1 MDLNQFILALKAR
14 RKAFVV
20 VLGAVIF
27 AALAIALLLPKKYV
41 SSTTI
46 LLDARDEQQMAAPGM
61 RATARERAGYLQT
74 QIDLIQSTKVAKRV
88 VRDLKLVQMPG
99 MREAYERDT
108 GGLGTIE
115 DWAAGSLLKDLKA
128 DSSGSNIIT
137 VAYTSNNPKLAADV
151 ANGFA
156 KAYVDT
162 SLELRTEP
170 TREAAAWFE
179 DQLKSL
185 RTNVSQAQQ
194 KLSAYQKEKGITS
207 IDERTDIEALRLNE
221 LSTQLMAARN
231 ATYDAQSRYKQAAEF
246 IAAGNASTGS
256 SKKASDPVH
265 ADSIPEVMA
274 NPAVMAIKTALVAA
288 EGRMET
294 STADLGPNHPAY
306 QRNAAEVQGLREK
319 LSSEMKKVVA
329 GLSNGAISARKR
341 EEELKNAYQ
350 AQQDRLLNMRDSR
363 VELAVMV
370 RDLENAQRTY
380 DTALS
385 RWLTNKVES
394 RASMTNIAVL
404 TPAIE
409 PLEPKSPKVPLI
421 GGLSVLVG
429 LLLGGVVVF
438 LLETLDRRVRSRAD
452 LESRLAVPSL
462 GRLSRWQPLGGRLLP
477 APVLSGARSG
487 RALPHPW

>member
-14 RKAFVV
+14 RKAFMVV
-20 VLGAVIF
+20 FGAVIV
-27 AALAIALLLPKKYV
+27 AALAIALMLPKKYV

-46 LLDARDEQQMAAPGM
+46 LLDARDEQSLAAPGM

-88 VRDLKLVQMPG
+88 VRELKFVQLPG

-115 DWAAGSLLKDLKA
+115 DWAAGTLLRDLKA

-137 VAYTSNNPKLAADV
+137 VAYTSTSPKLAADV

-185 RTNVSQAQQ
+185 RSNVSQSQQ

-231 ATYDAQSRYKQAAEF
+231 ATYDAQARYKQAAEF
-246 IAAGNASTGS
+246 LGSGNASAGGS
-256 SKKASDPVH
+256 KDPVH
-265 ADSIPEVMA
+265 ADAIPEVMA
-274 NPAVMAIKTALVAA
+274 NPAVMAVKTALVAA
-288 EGRMET
+288 EGRLET
-294 STADLGPNHPAY
+294 STADLGPNHPVY
-306 QRNAAEVQGLREK
+306 QRNVAEVQGLREK
-319 LSSEMKKVVA
+319 LASEMKKVVA
-329 GLSNGAISARKR
+329 GLNNGAIAARKR

-350 AQQDRLLNMRDSR
+350 AQQDRLLNNRDSR

-404 TPAIE
+404 TPAVE
-409 PLEPKSPKVPLI
+409 PLEAKSPKVPLI
-421 GGLSVLVG
+421 GGLSLVVG

-462 GRLSRWQPLGGRLLP
+462 GRLSKWQPLGGRLLP

>member
-1 MDLNQFILALKAR
+1 MDLNQFILALRAR
-14 RKAFVV
+14 RKAFVMV
-20 VLGAVIF
+20 AGAVIV
-27 AALAIALLLPKKYV
+27 AALAIALVLPKKYV

-46 LLDARDEQQMAAPGM
+46 LLDARDEQQLTPTA

-88 VRDLKLVQMPG
+88 VRDLKYTQQPG
-99 MREAYERDT
+99 MREQYERDT

-115 DWAAGSLLKDLKA
+115 DWAAGTLLRNVKA

-137 VAYTSNNPKLAADV
+137 VQYTDSSPKLAADV

-156 KAYVDT
+156 KAYVET

-194 KLSAYQKEKGITS
+194 KLTAYQKDKGITS
-207 IDERTDIEALRLNE
+207 TDERTDVEGLRLNE
-221 LSTQLMAARN
+221 LSTQLLAARN
-231 ATYDAQSRYKQAAEF
+231 ATYDAQSRYKHAAEF
-246 IAAGNASTGS
+246 LGGSSSTG
-256 SKKASDPVH
+256 ASRGSTKDMVAM
-265 ADSIPEVMA
+265 ADSLPEVMA
-274 NPAVMAIKTALVAA
+274 SPAVQAVKAALVAA
-288 EGRMET
+288 EARLET
-294 STADLGPNHPAY
+294 SAPELGPNHPAY
-306 QRNAAEVQGLREK
+306 QRNVAEVQGLREK
-319 LSSEMKKVVA
+319 LASEMKKVVA
-329 GLSNGAISARKR
+329 GLNNSAVQARRR
-341 EEELKNAYQ
+341 EEELKNAFQ
-350 AQQDRLLNMRDSR
+350 AQQERLLTMRDSR

-394 RASMTNIAVL
+394 RANLTNIAVL

-409 PLEPKSPKVPLI
+409 PLEAKSPKVPLI
-421 GGLSVLVG
+421 AGLAVLVG
-429 LLLGGVVVF
+429 LLLAGVVVF
-438 LLETLDRRVRSRAD
+438 LLETLDRRVRSRGD

-462 GRLSRWQPLGGRLLP
+462 GRLSKWQPLGARLLP

>member
-1 MDLNQFILALKAR
+1 MDLNQFLLALRAR
-14 RKAFVV
+14 RKAFMMVF
-20 VLGAVIF
+20 GGVIV

-74 QIDLIQSTKVAKRV
+74 QIDLIQSSKVAKRV
-88 VRDLKLVQMPG
+88 VRDLKYVQQPG
-99 MREAYERDT
+99 VREQYERDT

-115 DWAAGSLLKDLKA
+115 DWAAGNLLKDLKA
-128 DSSGSNIIT
+128 DSSGSNIIS
-137 VAYTSNNPKLAADV
+137 VAYTSNSPKLAADV

-185 RTNVSQAQQ
+185 RTNVSQAQH

-207 IDERTDIEALRLNE
+207 LDERTDIEALRLNE

-231 ATYDAQSRYKQAAEF
+231 ATYDAQARYKQAAEF
-246 IAAGNASTGS
+246 LGKGNASAGGS
-256 SKKASDPVH
+256 KDPVH
-265 ADSIPEVMA
+265 ADALPEVMA
-274 NPAVMAIKTALVAA
+274 NPAVMAVKTALVAA
-288 EGRMET
+288 EGRLET
-294 STADLGPNHPAY
+294 SSADLGPNHPLY
-306 QRNAAEVQGLREK
+306 QRNVAEVQGLREK
-319 LSSEMKKVVA
+319 LASEMKKVVA
-329 GLSNGAISARKR
+329 GLNNNAIATRRR

-350 AQQDRLLNMRDSR
+350 AQQDRLLNNRDSR

-404 TPAIE
+404 TPAVE

-477 APVLSGARSG
+477 APVLSGARSA